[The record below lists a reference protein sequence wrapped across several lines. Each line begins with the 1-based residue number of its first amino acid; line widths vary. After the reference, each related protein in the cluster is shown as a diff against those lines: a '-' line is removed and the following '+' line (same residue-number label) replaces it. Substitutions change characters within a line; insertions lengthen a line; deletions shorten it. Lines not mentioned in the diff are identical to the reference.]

1 MERRVST
8 HSPLPPC
15 SSSACAPAPPDEIFN
30 TGIRYRAD
38 KDARK
43 VDLGVG
49 AYRTDEG
56 KPLVLSVVRK
66 AEAVI
71 HADKTLNKE
80 YLGIEGDAKFVKVA
94 RELLFGSDSP
104 ALIGNRIA
112 SAQGISGTGSVRVGL
127 DFIVKFLPKGT
138 TIYVSAPTWGN
149 HLTMFA
155 AAGIPYKQ
163 YKYWYPLHS
172 HIGTHITLTPTHLH
186 HVSSN
191 TWCICRVH
199 HVLSLLSHPS
209 HRLCPSVTVCAHR
222 DGQQRGLNIEGM
234 LADLQA
240 APDRSVILLHACA
253 HNPTGVDPTQEQ
265 WKRIATVIRQKQHL
279 PFFDSAY
286 QGFASGDL
294 ERDAWAIR
302 YFVREGFELLAAQSF
317 AKNFG
322 LYNERAGT
330 INIVCSSAT
339 QAKSVLSQVK
349 MVIRPNYSNPPAHGA
364 RIVAIVLSDPTLYA
378 EWKEELKGMSGRINS
393 MRQVLRSE
401 LERLKTPGDWSH
413 ITSQI
418 GMFSFT
424 GLTAKQSAAMSEKW
438 HIYLLSNGRISMAGL
453 NSKNVKYVAEA
464 MHDVITNT
472 K

>member
-1 MERRVST
+1 MTSAAIRRVNGLTGNVFSAPSIDT
-8 HSPLPPC
+8 IPSLLAQSC
-15 SSSACAPAPPDEIFN
+15 SSTPNFDHFSHVKEAPPDEIFN

-38 KDARK
+38 KDANK

-49 AYRTDEG
+49 AYRDDNG
-56 KPLVLSVVRK
+56 KPYVLSVVKK
-66 AEAVI
+66 AEAI
-71 HADKTLNKE
+71 IAKDQTLNKE
-80 YLGIEGDAKFVKVA
+80 YLDIAGDPKFVKVA

-104 ALIGNRIA
+104 AIIGSRVA

-155 AAGIPYKQ
+155 AAGLPYKQ
-163 YKYWYPLHS
+163 YRYWNSKDRNL
-172 HIGTHITLTPTHLH
+172 
-186 HVSSN
+186 
-191 TWCICRVH
+191 
-199 HVLSLLSHPS
+199 
-209 HRLCPSVTVCAHR
+209 
-222 DGQQRGLNIEGM
+222 DIEGM
-234 LADLQA
+234 IADIES
-240 APDRSVILLHACA
+240 APNRSVILLHACA

-265 WKRIATVIRQKQHL
+265 WKRIASVIRSKQHL

-294 ERDAWAIR
+294 DRDAWSIR
-302 YFVREGFELLAAQSF
+302 YFVKEGFELLAAQSF

-330 INIVCSSAT
+330 INIVCSSQS
-339 QAKSVLSQVK
+339 QAQAVLSQMK

-364 RIVAIVLSDPTLYA
+364 RIVSIVLNDHALYQ
-378 EWKEELKGMSGRINS
+378 EWKSELQGMSGRINS
-393 MRQVLRSE
+393 MRKILREE
-401 LERLKTPGDWSH
+401 LERLKTPGNWSH

-424 GLTAKQSAAMSEKW
+424 GLTPKQSAAMAEKW

-453 NSKNVKYVAEA
+453 NSANVKYVAKA
-464 MHDVITNT
+464 INDVVVSV

>member
-1 MERRVST
+1 MSISPAMRRLNGLTGNTFSD
-8 HSPLPPC
+8 
-15 SSSACAPAPPDEIFN
+15 SSLHTVPSVLAQACAASEHEASQTKGFDHFSHVKEAPPDEIFN

-38 KDARK
+38 KDPKK

-49 AYRTDEG
+49 AYRSDEG

-66 AEAVI
+66 AETII
-71 HADKTLNKE
+71 HADKSLNKE

-94 RELLFGSDSP
+94 RELLFGADSP

-163 YKYWYPLHS
+163 YKYW
-172 HIGTHITLTPTHLH
+172 
-186 HVSSN
+186 
-191 TWCICRVH
+191 
-199 HVLSLLSHPS
+199 
-209 HRLCPSVTVCAHR
+209 
-222 DGQQRGLNIEGM
+222 DGQKRGLNIEGM

-240 APDRSVILLHACA
+240 APERSVILLHACA

-265 WKRIATVIRQKQHL
+265 WKRIATVIRAKQHL

-294 ERDAWAIR
+294 ERDAWALR

-330 INIVCSSAT
+330 INIVCSSAA

-364 RIVAIVLSDPTLYA
+364 RIVAIVLSDPALYA
-378 EWKEELKGMSGRINS
+378 EWKEELKGMSGRING
-393 MRQVLRSE
+393 MRQQLRGE
-401 LERLKTPGDWSH
+401 LERSKTPGDWSH

-424 GLTAKQSAAMSEKW
+424 GLTAKQSAAMAEKW

-453 NSKNVKYVAEA
+453 NSHNVKYVAEA
-464 MHDVITNT
+464 MHDVITSS